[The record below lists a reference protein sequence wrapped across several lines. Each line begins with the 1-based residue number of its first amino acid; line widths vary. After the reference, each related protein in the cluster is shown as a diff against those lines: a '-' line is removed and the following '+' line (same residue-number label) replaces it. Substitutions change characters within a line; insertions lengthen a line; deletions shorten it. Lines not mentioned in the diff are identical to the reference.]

1 MKKLFFFIGVLTFFV
16 GCNQPNVDQEKSNAE
31 AAIKGFY
38 SAVEKFDYKAIPT
51 FCTSDFR
58 AFEEGYSYSN
68 INGFVDLLKSFDGA
82 TGKINLNFV
91 NTEVM
96 GDMAFSIVE
105 FDASFTKDPV
115 KFSFKT
121 YENYILK
128 KVDNKWLIHY
138 FHSTHLP
145 DVNDKNLT
153 SIHLL
158 KIPENLPI
166 SKVEESLVKINTAI
180 TTIGYPDC
188 GYKVLT
194 VVSGKESKF
203 NYVMLGNWKN
213 QEVYDIIHDSE
224 LFKKVIEET
233 SKELTDIFKDQIY
246 VRASLSD

>member
-1 MKKLFFFIGVLTFFV
+1 MKKIIILFGVLTFF
-16 GCNQPNVDQEKSNAE
+16 GCCSQPNVEQEKSNAE

-38 SAVEKFDYKAIPT
+38 SAVEKFDYQTIPT
-51 FCTSDFR
+51 FCTSDFT
-58 AFEEGYSYSN
+58 AFEEGYTYSN

-91 NTEVM
+91 KTEIM
-96 GDMAFSIVE
+96 GNMAFSVVE

-115 KFSFKT
+115 KFSFQT

-158 KIPENLPI
+158 RIPENMPV
-166 SKVEESLVKINTAI
+166 SKVEETIAKINTAI
-180 TTIGYPDC
+180 ASIGYSDC
-188 GYKVLT
+188 GYKMLT

-203 NYVMLGNWKN
+203 NYVIQGNWKN
-213 QEVYDIIHDSE
+213 QEVYQIIHDSE
-224 LFKKVIEET
+224 EFKKVIEEM
-233 SKELTDIFKDQIY
+233 SKDLTDIFKDQIY
-246 VRASLSD
+246 VRASLP